1 MKRVKIILPALLG
14 LMTIPAMAQE
24 TYQDAKLAETALTG
38 TARYVGMGGAM
49 EALGADLST
58 ISTNPAGI
66 GMFRKCWRSRRP
78 TRTSLLMAPMPTS
91 MERTRR

>member
-38 TARYVGMGGAM
+38 PPVMWAWV
-49 EALGADLST
+49 E
-58 ISTNPAGI
+58 P
-66 GMFRKCWRSRRP
+66 WR
-78 TRTSLLMAPMPTS
+78 L
-91 MERTRR
+91 

>member
-49 EALGADLST
+49 EA
-58 ISTNPAGI
+58 
-66 GMFRKCWRSRRP
+66 
-78 TRTSLLMAPMPTS
+78 
-91 MERTRR
+91 